1 MGQNMDQN
9 VNQKY
14 NTEETVMYCIGWCCI
29 AALALFVVLYQQR
42 PERFTGLSACIFW
55 RMTGFYCPGCGGTRA
70 VLALMQGRLLR
81 ALIYHPFVPYSFLI
95 GGWFMVSQTI
105 QRLSGRRISIGMKY
119 RDIYL
124 WLALGIV
131 IAGCILKNSLLLW
144 GIDLL
149 EGAAFMRT

>member
-1 MGQNMDQN
+1 
-9 VNQKY
+9 
-14 NTEETVMYCIGWCCI
+14 MYCIGWCCTG
-29 AALALFVVLYQQR
+29 ALVLFLVLYQQR
-42 PERFTGLSACIFW
+42 PEGFTGLSACIFW

-70 VLALMQGRLLR
+70 VLALMQGRVLR
-81 ALIYHPFVPYSFLI
+81 SLAYHPFVPYSFLT

-105 QRLSGRRISIGMKY
+105 QRLSGGRLPIGMKY

-131 IAGCILKNSLLLW
+131 LAGCILKNVLLLW

-149 EGAAFMRT
+149 H

>member
-1 MGQNMDQN
+1 MRNRS
-9 VNQKY
+9 K
-14 NTEETVMYCIGWCCI
+14 EETALFYIGWALVFVSGILVLMYQIMPLPFKMIMPPCI
-29 AALALFVVLYQQR
+29 FHSV
-42 PERFTGLSACIFW
+42 TGL
-55 RMTGFYCPGCGGTRA
+55 YCPGCGGTRA
-70 VLALMQGRLLR
+70 VLALMQGRLLC

-105 QRLSGRRISIGMKY
+105 QRLSGGRISIGMKY